1 MAIFDKS
8 KDYEKLKKDVA
19 LANKRIRNIER
30 VYGEE
35 SWAINQLYNKIR
47 DKELVNGINKNGLIR
62 VNKTM
67 SDVQLKAIQKATKE
81 FIDSQTSK
89 LTGIKKAIRLTKKGL
104 AGVLGDKDH
113 PISNKDINK
122 LYDLV
127 RDKEKR
133 DLTEQIGA
141 SKLWAETRHAK
152 DKDLTFKRYYKN
164 VSKNSDVVLK
174 DKNDVK
180 FLQEVFEDYTGRKVS
195 KEEIE
200 EIISSFN
207 LE

>member
-1 MAIFDKS
+1 MAMFDKS
-8 KDYEKLKKDVA
+8 KDFEKLKKDVA

-104 AGVLGDKDH
+104 AGVLGDKEH

-141 SKLWAETRHAK
+141 SELWAATKHAK
-152 DKDLTFKRYYKN
+152 DKNLSFNKYFSN
-164 VSKNSDVVLK
+164 VDKKGNLDIK
-174 DKNDVK
+174 DKNDMQ
-180 FLQEVFEDYTGRKVS
+180 FLRDLFEDYTGKQVS
-195 KEEIE
+195 DEEIKNVIE
-200 EIISSFN
+200 TFK
-207 LE
+207 LQ

>member
-8 KDYEKLKKDVA
+8 KDYEKLKRDVA
-19 LANKRIRNIER
+19 IANKRIRNIER

-35 SWAINQLYNKIR
+35 SWAINQLYTKIR

-62 VNKTM
+62 TNKNM
-67 SDVQLKAIQKATKE
+67 SDVQLRAIQKATKE
-81 FIDSQTSK
+81 FLDSETSK
-89 LTGIKKAIRLTKKGL
+89 LGGIKQAIRSVKKGL
-104 AGVLGDKDH
+104 KGALEDKEH
-113 PISNKDINK
+113 PISNRDINK

-127 RDKEKR
+127 KDKEKR

-141 SKLWAETRHAK
+141 STLWRATRHAK

-180 FLQEVFEDYTGRKVS
+180 FLQDVFEDYTGRKVS

>member
-1 MAIFDKS
+1 MAIFEKS

-19 LANKRIRNIER
+19 IANKRIRKIEN

-35 SWAINQLYNKIR
+35 SWAINQLYDKIK

-62 VNKTM
+62 ANKNM
-67 SDVQLKAIQKATKE
+67 SEVQLRAIQKATRE
-81 FIDSQTSK
+81 FLDSETSK
-89 LTGIKKAIRLTKKGL
+89 LGGIKQAIRNVKKGL
-104 AGVLGDKDH
+104 KGVLEDKDH

-127 RDKEKR
+127 KDKEKR

-141 SKLWAETRHAK
+141 STLWRATKHAK
-152 DKDLTFKRYYKN
+152 DKDLNFKRYYKN
-164 VSKNSDVVLK
+164 VSKRSDVVLK
-174 DKNDVK
+174 DENDVK
-180 FLQEVFEDYTGRKVS
+180 FLQDLFEDYTGKKVS
-195 KEEIE
+195 KKEIE

>member
-19 LANKRIRNIER
+19 IANKRIRNIER

-35 SWAINQLYNKIR
+35 SWAINQLYTKIR

-62 VNKTM
+62 TNKNM
-67 SDVQLKAIQKATKE
+67 SDVQLRAIQKATKE
-81 FIDSQTSK
+81 FLDSETSK
-89 LTGIKKAIRLTKKGL
+89 LGGIKQAIRSVKKGL
-104 AGVLGDKDH
+104 KGALEDKEH
-113 PISNKDINK
+113 PISNRDINK

-127 RDKEKR
+127 KDKEKR

-141 SKLWAETRHAK
+141 STLWRATRHAK

-180 FLQEVFEDYTGRKVS
+180 FLQDVFEDYTGRKVS

-200 EIISSFN
+200 DIISSFN